1 MTSLSA
7 NTIVRF
13 GALALMALPLA
24 ACNPAVNRGVES
36 VHQPVVGHDTYTYD
50 VQPGP
55 DGGLSASEARRL
67 EDWFASIGLGYGDQ
81 VAIVTDAYYSPELRE
96 GIEDQ
101 AHLRRLRAAVQG
113 GLPLADA
120 VADVVARHGML
131 VGEDSSAAAGAA
143 PSGSVRMVVRRATA
157 RVPGCP
163 DWSSKQ
169 ETESQLGT
177 TSNFGCGV
185 NGNLAAM
192 VANPEDLVRGQSSA
206 SDLRTATSNRAIST
220 YREKTPTGS
229 GDLKSLSGGR

>member
-7 NTIVRF
+7 KNIVRI
-13 GALALMALPLA
+13 GTLALLALPLA
-24 ACNPAVNRGVES
+24 ACNSSVNRGVES
-36 VHQPVVGHDTYTYD
+36 VHQPVVSHDAYTFD
-50 VQPGP
+50 VQAGP
-55 DGGLSASEARRL
+55 DGALAASEARRL
-67 EDWFASIGLGYGDQ
+67 EDWFTSIGLGYGDQ
-81 VAIVTDAYYSPELRE
+81 VAIVTDAYYSPDLRE
-96 GIEDQ
+96 GI
-101 AHLRRLRAAVQG
+101 
-113 GLPLADA
+113 
-120 VADVVARHGML
+120 ADVVARHGML
-131 VGEDSSAAAGAA
+131 VGEDSSAAAGSA
-143 PSGSVRMVVRRATA
+143 PAGSVRLVVRRATA

-192 VANPEDLVRGQSSA
+192 VANPEDLVRGQSSE

-229 GDLKSLSGGR
+229 GDLKSLSGGN